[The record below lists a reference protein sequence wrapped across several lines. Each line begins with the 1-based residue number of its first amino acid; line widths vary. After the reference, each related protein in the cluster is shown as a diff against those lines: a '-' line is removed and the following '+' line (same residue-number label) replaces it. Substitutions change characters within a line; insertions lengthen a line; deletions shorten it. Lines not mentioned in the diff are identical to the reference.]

1 MFWVF
6 FVFNDIG
13 MFVTAI
19 SVLVVARNGQN
30 GSGVS
35 SNTLTDYLH
44 DFEELHFSISSD
56 AHLKIVRLQS

>member
-1 MFWVF
+1 MFSMQKNVLCHFSMFW
-6 FVFNDIG
+6 DG
-13 MFVTAI
+13 H
-19 SVLVVARNGQN
+19 N

-56 AHLKIVRLQS
+56 AHLKIVSLQS